1 MLENTYQ
8 RISQTAQRCVCVSSS
23 LVNRCGVSYTQEYSI
38 HGCQSGTWSQ
48 SGMKVKRVTLCH
60 GGNPLLK
67 QTGIRVA
74 TKPFPGPTTREHR
87 ELVSIK
93 TISCGTS
100 SSFYCLECVCAS
112 VFVCCHPIYS
122 GCQVCGRTNRVH
134 TGEMSYRVSTP
145 SSELPAFQ
153 NLSNKIQ
160 KRLSDMLPIYKI
172 KAF

>member
-1 MLENTYQ
+1 MLEITHQ

-60 GGNPLLK
+60 SGHPLLK

-100 SSFYCLECVCAS
+100 SSVYCLECVCVLPSHLFWMSGLWTHEPGSHRRNVTQGFTTFLRAAS
-112 VFVCCHPIYS
+112 I
-122 GCQVCGRTNRVH
+122 
-134 TGEMSYRVSTP
+134 
-145 SSELPAFQ
+145 SE
-153 NLSNKIQ
+153 SE
-160 KRLSDMLPIYKI
+160 
-172 KAF
+172 